1 MSIEEL
7 DMIIDWCRKKIAD
20 EKWTRRL
27 NSKTLDGYEIAMK
40 AVMSYLHSLKKEKVT
55 DERRTAD

>member
-7 DMIIDWCRKKIAD
+7 DMIIDWCRKKMAD
-20 EKWTRRL
+20 EKWTRSL

-40 AVMSYLHSLKKEKVT
+40 AVMSYLHSLKKEK
-55 DERRTAD
+55 ADYE

>member
-7 DMIIDWCRKKIAD
+7 DMIIDWCRKKIAY

-27 NSKTLDGYEIAMK
+27 NSKTLDGYEIAMN
-40 AVMSYLHSLKKEKVT
+40 AVMNHLHSLKKEKVNH
-55 DERRTAD
+55 EQS